1 MSNKKLN
8 NKGITIVEAVI
19 SMALLIVLTL
29 IIIIEFPYRNYNGK
43 LKIYFID
50 VGQRR

>member
-19 SMALLIVLTL
+19 SMALLIVLICFKITPPL
-29 IIIIEFPYRNYNGK
+29 NLNIMYPYYN
-43 LKIYFID
+43 IF
-50 VGQRR
+50 